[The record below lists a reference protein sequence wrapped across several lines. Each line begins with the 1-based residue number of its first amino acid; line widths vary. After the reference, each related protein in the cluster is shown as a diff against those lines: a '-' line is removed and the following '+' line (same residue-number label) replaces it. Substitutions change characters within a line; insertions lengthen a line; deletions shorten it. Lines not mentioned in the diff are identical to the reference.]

1 MATGIIGTG
10 RFLPPTVIDNNELAK
25 MVKTDDVWIRE
36 HTGIVSRHI
45 ATDEVTSYMGAEAS
59 LRAIDNAGI
68 DPKDIDLIVFAT
80 VSPERATPSMS
91 CIVQDKV
98 GAVNATCFDINA
110 ACSGFVYALQTVDAY
125 IRSGFAKTALV
136 IGAETLSKMVDWKDR
151 STCILFADGAG
162 AAIVKDTEHGI
173 ISSVTRS
180 DGSMGMSLKCKDRS
194 TRNFLNKKKEDK
206 HYIQMIGPDIFKF
219 AVRKVPACIE
229 VLLQR
234 AGLKKED
241 VDYYILHQANSRI
254 VASVSKKMQI
264 PIEKFP
270 MNIDHVGNTS
280 GASIPI
286 LLDEMN
292 RKGMLSPGQKLVL
305 CGFGGGLTWGAQLLE
320 WNMETPEVI
329 EEDLYENQD
338 ELNDEEEVS
347 EKGIVSS
354 LEKKVA
360 DLGITQ
366 SIEKTVERFTKKKDD
381 DIEDKTSEDRSSDNK
396 TSKDE
401 EKTDAIKK
409 DEAEVDKESNKEKS
423 HKIAFMFPGQGAQ
436 YVGMGKE
443 FYDRNASSKEVFE
456 MASKATGLDLEH
468 ICFEEN
474 EDINITEYTQI
485 AMLTTEIAMLK
496 AVEELGVKPS
506 VTGGLSLGEYSA
518 LVASGV
524 MDFEDCAKIVRKRG
538 IYMQDEVPVGKG
550 GMAAIIALGA
560 DKISEVCKKVDGVVG
575 IANYNCPGQI
585 AISGEKEAVDKAC
598 EMLKEAGAKRFIP
611 LNVSGPFHSP
621 MLMGAG
627 DKLSDEL
634 SKVELHDIEI
644 PYVTNVTGGFVN
656 DKKDVKRLLAD
667 QVSNSVKWIQC
678 VEAMLED
685 GVDTFIE
692 IGPGKTL
699 SSFVKKIAKEHDK
712 EVTIINVD
720 KYEDLDKVKEELC

>member
-1 MATGIIGTG
+1 
-10 RFLPPTVIDNNELAK
+10 
-25 MVKTDDVWIRE
+25 MVKTDDMWIRE

-45 ATDEVTSYMGAEAS
+45 ATDEVTSFMGAQAAIE
-59 LRAIDNAGI
+59 AIDNAGI
-68 DPKDIDLIVFAT
+68 DAKEIDLIVFAT

-91 CIVQDKV
+91 CIVQDKI
-98 GAVNATCFDINA
+98 GAVNATCFDLNA

-162 AAIVKDTEHGI
+162 AAVVRDQEHGI
-173 ISSVTRS
+173 LSSVTRS

-194 TRNFLNKKKEDK
+194 TRNFLNMKKEDK

-219 AVRKVPACIE
+219 AVRKVPACID
-229 VLLQR
+229 VLLSR
-234 AGLKKED
+234 AGVSKDE
-241 VDYYILHQANSRI
+241 VDYFVLHQANSRI
-254 VASVSKKMQI
+254 VASVSKKMEV

-292 RKGMLSPGQKLVL
+292 RKGMLSPGQKIVL
-305 CGFGGGLTWGAQLLE
+305 CGFGGGLTWGAQLME
-320 WNMETPEVI
+320 WGMETPEVI
-329 EEDLYENQD
+329 EEDTDESADSENIN
-338 ELNDEEEVS
+338 ENDS
-347 EKGIVSS
+347 EKSIVSS
-354 LEKKVA
+354 IEKKVA
-360 DLGITQ
+360 DLGIAQ
-366 SIEKTVERFTKKKDD
+366 SIEKTVTDLGIAQSIEKTVGRFTKKKEDLS
-381 DIEDKTSEDRSSDNK
+381 EDKTIEDN
-396 TSKDE
+396 
-401 EKTDAIKK
+401 
-409 DEAEVDKESNKEKS
+409 EAEKKN
-423 HKIAFMFPGQGAQ
+423 HKTAFMFPGQGAQ

-443 FYDRNASSKEVFE
+443 FYDNNPKAKEIFDKASS
-456 MASKATGLDLEH
+456 ATDLDIAKL
-468 ICFEEN
+468 CFEEN
-474 EDINITEYTQI
+474 DDINITEYTQI
-485 AMLTTEIAMLK
+485 AMLTTEIAMLQS
-496 AVEELGVKPS
+496 VLDMGIKPD

-518 LVASGV
+518 LVASDV
-524 MDFEDCAKIVRKRG
+524 MDFESCAKVVRKRG

-550 GMAAIIALGA
+550 GMAAIIAMDA
-560 DKISEVCKKVDGVVG
+560 DKIKEICDKVDGIVG

-598 EMLKEAGAKRFIP
+598 ELLKEAGAKRCIP

-621 MLMGAG
+621 MLKGAG
-627 DKLSDEL
+627 DKLAIEL
-634 SKVELHDIEI
+634 NDVEIHDIAI

-656 DKKDVKRLLAD
+656 DKSDVKKLLAD

-678 VEAMLED
+678 VEAMLDD

-720 KYEDLDKVKEELC
+720 KYEDLDKLREALS

>member
-25 MVKTDDVWIRE
+25 MVKTDDEWIRE

-45 ATDEVTSYMGAEAS
+45 ATDEVTSYMGAQAAIE
-59 LRAIDNAGI
+59 AIDNAGI
-68 DPKDIDLIVFAT
+68 DPKEIDLIVFAT

-91 CIVQDKV
+91 CIVQDKI
-98 GAVNATCFDINA
+98 GAVNATCFDLNA

-162 AAIVKDTEHGI
+162 AAIVRDREFGI

-194 TRNFLNKKKEDK
+194 TRNFLNRKKEDK

-219 AVRKVPACIE
+219 AVRKVPACID

-234 AGLKKED
+234 ARITKDE
-241 VDYYILHQANSRI
+241 VDYYVLHQANSRI
-254 VASVSKKMQI
+254 VASVSKKMEI
-264 PIEKFP
+264 PMEKFP

-292 RKGMLSPGQKLVL
+292 RKGMLAPGQKIVL
-305 CGFGGGLTWGAQLLE
+305 CGFGGGLTWGAQLLT
-320 WNMETPEVI
+320 WGMETPEVI
-329 EEDLYENQD
+329 EEDKFEMQNVTD
-338 ELNDEEEVS
+338 DAEEKNDN
-347 EKGIVSS
+347 GIVSS
-354 LEKKVA
+354 
-360 DLGITQ
+360 ISQ

-381 DIEDKTSEDRSSDNK
+381 SSED
-396 TSKDE
+396 T
-401 EKTDAIKK
+401 TD
-409 DEAEVDKESNKEKS
+409 VDKENKTMES
-423 HKIAFMFPGQGAQ
+423 RKIAFLFPGQGAQ

-443 FYDRNASSKEVFE
+443 FYDKNEKCKEIFEKAST
-456 MASKATGLDLEH
+456 ATGLDLKH

-474 EDINITEYTQI
+474 DDINITEYTQI
-485 AMLTTEIAMLK
+485 AMLTTEIAMLQS
-496 AVEELGVKPS
+496 VLDLGIKPD

-518 LVASGV
+518 LVASDV
-524 MDFEDCAKIVRKRG
+524 MDFEDCAKVVRKRG
-538 IYMQDEVPVGKG
+538 IYMQDEVPVGQG
-550 GMAAIIALGA
+550 GMAAIIALDA
-560 DKISEVCKKVDGVVG
+560 DKINEVCDKVDGIVG

-598 EMLKEAGAKRFIP
+598 ELLKEAGAKRCIP

-621 MLMGAG
+621 MLKGAG
-627 DKLSDEL
+627 DKLADEL
-634 SKVELHDIEI
+634 AGVEIHDIKV

-656 DKKDVKRLLAD
+656 DKNDVKKLLAD

-678 VEAMLED
+678 VLAMLDD

-720 KYEDLDKVKEELC
+720 KYEDLDKLKESIG

>member
-10 RFLPPTVIDNNELAK
+10 SFLPPTVIDNNELAK
-25 MVKTDDVWIRE
+25 LVKTDDEWIRE

-45 ATDEVTSYMGAEAS
+45 ATDEVTSFMGAEAA
-59 LRAIDNAGI
+59 LKAIENAKI
-68 DPKDIDLIVFAT
+68 DPKEIDLIVFAT

-98 GAVNATCFDINA
+98 GAVNATCFDVNA

-162 AAIVKDTEHGI
+162 AAVVKDVEHGI

-219 AVRKVPACIE
+219 AVRKVPACID

-234 AGLKKED
+234 AGIEKED
-241 VDYYILHQANSRI
+241 VDHFVLHQANSRI

-292 RKGMLSPGQKLVL
+292 REGKFKKGQKIVL
-305 CGFGGGLTWGAQLLE
+305 CGFGGGLTWGAQLIE
-320 WNMETPEVI
+320 WQMETPVTDNDDK
-329 EEDLYENQD
+329 EDLTK
-338 ELNDEEEVS
+338 
-347 EKGIVSS
+347 EK
-354 LEKKVA
+354 A
-360 DLGITQ
+360 
-366 SIEKTVERFTKKKDD
+366 
-381 DIEDKTSEDRSSDNK
+381 
-396 TSKDE
+396 
-401 EKTDAIKK
+401 
-409 DEAEVDKESNKEKS
+409 DKEDMKEER
-423 HKIAFMFPGQGAQ
+423 KIAFMFPGQGAQ

-443 FYDRNASSKEVFE
+443 FYDNNEKAKKIYDKTSE
-456 MASKATGLDLEH
+456 ATGLDIAKL
-468 ICFEEN
+468 CFEEN
-474 EDINITEYTQI
+474 DDINITEYTQI
-485 AMLTTEIAMLK
+485 AMLTTEVAMLQSILDK
-496 AVEELGVKPS
+496 GIKPA

-524 MDFEDCAKIVRKRG
+524 IDFEDCAKVVRKRG
-538 IYMQDEVPVGKG
+538 IYMQDEVPVGQG
-550 GMAAIIALGA
+550 GMAAIIALDA
-560 DKISEVCKKVDGVVG
+560 DKIEKVCDEIDGIVG

-585 AISGEKEAVDKAC
+585 AISGQKEAVDKAC
-598 EMLKEAGAKRFIP
+598 DMLKEAGAKRCIP

-627 DKLSDEL
+627 DKLANEL
-634 SKVELHDIEI
+634 ESVQIHDIVV
-644 PYVTNVTGGFVN
+644 PYVTNVTGDFVK
-656 DKKDVKRLLAD
+656 DKSDVKKLLAD

-678 VEAMLED
+678 VEAMLNE
-685 GVDTFIE
+685 GVDTFVE

-699 SSFVKKIAKEHDK
+699 SSFVKKIAKEQEK
-712 EVTIINVD
+712 EVTIINID
-720 KYEDLDKVKEELC
+720 KYEDLKKLDEIIR

>member
-1 MATGIIGTG
+1 MFK
-10 RFLPPTVIDNNELAK
+10 FL
-25 MVKTDDVWIRE
+25 
-36 HTGIVSRHI
+36 
-45 ATDEVTSYMGAEAS
+45 
-59 LRAIDNAGI
+59 
-68 DPKDIDLIVFAT
+68 
-80 VSPERATPSMS
+80 
-91 CIVQDKV
+91 
-98 GAVNATCFDINA
+98 
-110 ACSGFVYALQTVDAY
+110 
-125 IRSGFAKTALV
+125 
-136 IGAETLSKMVDWKDR
+136 
-151 STCILFADGAG
+151 
-162 AAIVKDTEHGI
+162 
-173 ISSVTRS
+173 
-180 DGSMGMSLKCKDRS
+180 LK
-194 TRNFLNKKKEDK
+194 FLKKEDK

-347 EKGIVSS
+347 EKGIVFS

-598 EMLKEAGAKRFIP
+598 EMLKEAGAKRCIP